1 MLLPLE
7 KLNYSISGYFLCAH
21 NLFYKMGLCNL
32 DFELSIIFDELILKI
47 AKILCYDD
55 NQPVVNIIDIAKK
68 RFVPLLRRTY
78 LIS

>member
-1 MLLPLE
+1 MLHHLE
-7 KLNYSISGYFLCAH
+7 KLNYSISGYFLCTH
-21 NLFYKMGLCNL
+21 NLFYKMGSCNL

-68 RFVPLLRRTY
+68 GSSHY
-78 LIS
+78 